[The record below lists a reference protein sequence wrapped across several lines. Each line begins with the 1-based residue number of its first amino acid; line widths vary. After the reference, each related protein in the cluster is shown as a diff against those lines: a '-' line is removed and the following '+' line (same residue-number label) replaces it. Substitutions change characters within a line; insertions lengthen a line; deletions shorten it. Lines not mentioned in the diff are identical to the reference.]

1 MSGVLQKW
9 KRAIAGRP
17 ADDPVR
23 KLIEVLGSQAEWVG
37 PGGEDG
43 TVLIP
48 YVNWPPAVCAYALTA
63 PKIARSLA
71 ANIAWYSYLP
81 GTSQDV
87 TDIYQAFGAKPAFAW
102 KSFEKLKSGAAPVAR
117 KLFDGLRSKRDLLE
131 LCHDGL
137 LIGDLVHD
145 TFVRQ
150 CGEAEVILNDP
161 RLLAFIQEALAIQI
175 SFGQILSEKPVRAI
189 VMADPCYIY
198 FGIPHRIAAI
208 RGIPCFGLEYN
219 PVALLPIDCTV
230 GDRNLHLRENWPQKS
245 RAWKRP
251 RKRFFEL
258 PLREQKA
265 ALRESRD
272 FLQKRLSGTLD
283 LRILGRGGTAF
294 AAPSKERV
302 LQDTPKPKILVLMHD
317 FLDAPN
323 VYLWSLF
330 PDFVE
335 WTDFLFR
342 EAARTDFEWYA
353 KPHPHL
359 DPRITAANNALLE
372 KIKARHPHI
381 HFISPS
387 VSNMQ
392 LIEEG
397 VRAMFTVHGTSSHEF
412 AYLGIPCVNAGDNPH
427 IEYNFNYHARTPEE
441 YRGLIERAGA
451 LKPEIRKGDIE
462 ICCYLRFFY
471 PYHEVRSDFSIVPE
485 EWAGRSNQYELES
498 GTAIYGHVAQKLRQH
513 GKGAVDAT
521 VERALR
527 LSKVEAPETAN
538 A

>member
-1 MSGVLQKW
+1 MSSVLQKL
-9 KRAIAGRP
+9 KKAIAGRP

-23 KLIEVLGSQAEWVG
+23 QLTEVLRSNADWVASGDAEG
-37 PGGEDG
+37 A
-43 TVLIP
+43 VLIP
-48 YVNWPPAVCAYALTA
+48 YVNWPPAVSAYALTA

-71 ANIAWYSYLP
+71 SDILWYSYLP
-81 GTSQDV
+81 GTSPDV
-87 TDIYQAFGAKPAFAW
+87 TEIYRAFGAKPAFDW
-102 KSFEKLKSGAAPVAR
+102 KSFEKLKAKEAPLAQR
-117 KLFDGLRSKRDLLE
+117 LFEGLRTKRDLLE

-161 RLLAFIQEALAIQI
+161 RLLAFIQEALAIQD
-175 SFGQILSEKPVRAI
+175 SFAQILSERPVRAI

-198 FGIPHRIAAI
+198 FGIPHRLAAI

-219 PVALLPIDCTV
+219 PVALLPIDCAV
-230 GDRNLHLRENWPQKS
+230 GDKDLHLRENWPQKS
-245 RAWKRP
+245 RAWKRL

-258 PLREQKA
+258 PLHEQKA

-302 LQDTPKPKILVLMHD
+302 LQDTPKPKILVLLHD

-335 WTDFLFR
+335 WTDFLFH
-342 EAARTDFEWYA
+342 EAAKTDFEWYA

-372 KIKARHPHI
+372 KIKERHPKI
-381 HFISPS
+381 HFISPG

-392 LIEEG
+392 LIQEG

-427 IEYNFNYHARTPEE
+427 IEYGFNYHARAIEE
-441 YRGLIERAGA
+441 YRDLIQRADA

-485 EWAGRSNQYELES
+485 EWTGRPNQYALES
-498 GTAIYGHVAQKLRQH
+498 GTEIYGHVAGKLRQR
-513 GKGAVDAT
+513 GKGAVDAS

-527 LSKVEAPETAN
+527 LAKVEAPETTRV
-538 A
+538 